1 MNENKN
7 YQKITI
13 FGIANFGDDCV
24 FPILAKI
31 LFPPVFLREEKKIL
45 VCTHKTFEER
55 KKTLMIF
62 S

>member
-45 VCTHKTFEER
+45 VCAHKTFEER
-55 KKTLMIF
+55 KL
-62 S
+62 